1 MCFHLSLHSNQLAQ
15 SAQTPALAHAP
26 TSQLPNQEDDEQLSG
41 AETPMATPEPSS
53 LVDQHQLADAHTL
66 SQIKSE
72 SYQIPTDAS
81 A

>member
-1 MCFHLSLHSNQLAQ
+1 MCFHSNQLAQ
-15 SAQTPALAHAP
+15 SAQTPALAAHHAP
-26 TSQLPNQEDDEQLSG
+26 TSQLPKQEDDEQLNG

-53 LVDQHQLADAHTL
+53 LVDQHQLADDHTL